1 MWYNILRGK
10 NPRVVM
16 PHKRK
21 YTNYKIT
28 ERSECQM
35 NLNNDILRYAIPHQC
50 NQCTMNPSCD
60 FSCHNTPNPRCMKFV
75 PDNMDDFLN
84 DTITYF
90 EMNTPKSKCNK
101 LQRICTYNGATN
113 DKVTT
118 LDTYYVN
125 FINDCISELRK
136 GKTVYVFK
144 LSQLWEILR
153 FVDGIKAVY
162 QGDGIIGLT
171 CKDSIKSKNK
181 IKE

>member
-1 MWYNILRGK
+1 
-10 NPRVVM
+10 
-16 PHKRK
+16 
-21 YTNYKIT
+21 
-28 ERSECQM
+28 
-35 NLNNDILRYAIPHQC
+35 
-50 NQCTMNPSCD
+50 
-60 FSCHNTPNPRCMKFV
+60 MKFV

-90 EMNTPKSKCNK
+90 ENNMVKSKDK
-101 LQRICTYNGATN
+101 QLKRICTYHGATN

-118 LDTYYVN
+118 LDSYYTS
-125 FINDCISELRK
+125 FINDNISELRN

-153 FVDGIKAVY
+153 FVDKVKAVY

-171 CKDSIKSKNK
+171 CKDISKSKNK